1 MSTKNKESLVETSK
15 KSNFPEKAT
24 GCYLY
29 AILCLLPLVFV
40 NFYAD
45 IAYVK
50 YYFYIGCS
58 LTLLIVL
65 LGYGMLL
72 VYKNKNTIFS
82 GKNWDFIKP
91 LQNGWKHM
99 TVPEKLML
107 GYLLIAAIS
116 TFQSDYFYESFWGN
130 EGRLTGLFLTLI
142 YGSCFLIIGRF
153 GSLKTRLMDAF
164 LFVGNLVCLFGITDY
179 FQMDIL
185 GFKENMWQEQLL
197 MFTSTIGN
205 INIYTVVVAM
215 FAAIAMILFIAEQ
228 KTGKKIYYY
237 ITLIIALSALIT
249 GQSDNAY
256 VSLLALFGLSPLYL
270 FKYRW
275 GIKGYGVSVATLLSV
290 IVCVDFCSKTI
301 PSAINLA
308 GMGGIMGIV
317 ASLKI
322 LPVITVTFWVVLAAI
337 IWIDRKNKTEEASVW
352 WRRGWI
358 GLIVLVCV
366 AVVYVLY
373 DCNIAGNAEKYGP
386 IQSYVLLNDRW
397 GTNRGYIWRVA
408 LECYGD
414 YPWYRK
420 LVGFG
425 PDTFGIITYHKYRP
439 EMQRLFGEIFDSTH
453 NEYIQYLVTVGAA
466 GLLLYLSMIAVSVKR
481 IWQKQ
486 KDNPL
491 AMAVMFALICYWM
504 QAFVNINIP
513 ISAALMWTL
522 WGLSMAACRK
532 AP

>member
-1 MSTKNKESLVETSK
+1 MSTKNKESFIEK
-15 KSNFPEKAT
+15 KKKNSFPEKAAS
-24 GCYLY
+24 CYLY
-29 AILCLLPLVFV
+29 AVLCLLPLVFV
-40 NFYAD
+40 NYYAD

-58 LTLLIVL
+58 LTLLAVL
-65 LGYGMLL
+65 LVYGMIV
-72 VYKNKNTIFS
+72 VYKNKNTILKEND
-82 GKNWDFIKP
+82 GDFIKI
-91 LQNGWKHM
+91 LQNSWKHM

-107 GYLLIAAIS
+107 GYLLITAIS

-205 INIYTVVVAM
+205 VNIYTVVAAI
-215 FAAIAMILFIAEQ
+215 FAAIAMILFIAE
-228 KTGKKIYYY
+228 KKLGKRIYYY
-237 ITLIIALSALIT
+237 VTLIIALSALIM

-270 FKYRW
+270 FRYRW
-275 GIKGYGVSVATLLSV
+275 GVKGYGISVATLLSV
-290 IVCVDFCSKTI
+290 ILCVDFCSKNI
-301 PSAINLA
+301 PNAIVL
-308 GMGGIMGIV
+308 GGIMGVIGSLKFFPLIV
-317 ASLKI
+317 AAAW
-322 LPVITVTFWVVLAAI
+322 VIAAVI
-337 IWIDRKNKTEEASVW
+337 IWMDRNHKEEEVSVW

-408 LECYGD
+408 LECYRD

-439 EMQRLFGEIFDSTH
+439 EMQRLFGEIYDSTH

-466 GLLLYLSMIAVSVKR
+466 GLLLYLSMIAASVKR
-481 IWQKQ
+481 IWQTQ

-504 QAFVNINIP
+504 QAVVNINIP

-532 AP
+532 S

>member
-1 MSTKNKESLVETSK
+1 MSTKNKERSIETK
-15 KSNFPEKAT
+15 KRNSFPEKAAS
-24 GCYLY
+24 CYLY
-29 AILCLLPLVFV
+29 AVLCLLPLVFV
-40 NFYAD
+40 NYYAD

-50 YYFYIGCS
+50 YYFYVGCS
-58 LTLLIVL
+58 LVFLTAL
-65 LGYGMLL
+65 LGYG
-72 VYKNKNTIFS
+72 VVIVHKNKNTILKEND
-82 GKNWDFIKP
+82 GNFIKL
-91 LQNGWKHM
+91 LQNVWKDM

-107 GYLLIAAIS
+107 GYLLVAVIS

-205 INIYTVVVAM
+205 VNIYTVVAAI
-215 FAAIAMILFIAEQ
+215 FAAIAMILFIAE
-228 KTGKKIYYY
+228 KKLGKRIYYY
-237 ITLIIALSALIT
+237 VTLIIALSALIM

-270 FKYRW
+270 FRYRW
-275 GIKGYGVSVATLLSV
+275 GVKGYGISVATLLSV
-290 IVCVDFCSKTI
+290 ILCVDFCSKNI
-301 PSAINLA
+301 PNAIVL
-308 GMGGIMGIV
+308 GGIMGVIGSLKFFPLIV
-317 ASLKI
+317 AAAW
-322 LPVITVTFWVVLAAI
+322 VIAAVI
-337 IWIDRKNKTEEASVW
+337 IWMDRNHKEAEVSVW

-408 LECYGD
+408 LECYRD

-439 EMQRLFGEIFDSTH
+439 EMQRLFGEIYDSTH

-466 GLLLYLSMIAVSVKR
+466 GLLLYLSMIAASVKR

-491 AMAVMFALICYWM
+491 AMAVMFVLICYWM

-532 AP
+532 S